1 MDAEG
6 EFVQGADAQSSI
18 SSGSNHIPQDE
29 EGGQLSNGGGDI
41 AGAGGVK
48 ELKKQDV
55 LNSYY
60 EKCEGLGL
68 QPHRAFIRYLEET
81 YDENDS
87 LEIII
92 QGNDKLNFSNRLSD
106 EQVMAL
112 CTSLEP
118 YAMFIEDIDLRYN
131 EISDTG
137 ARYLGDLISQ
147 SHRLLGLNI

>member
-1 MDAEG
+1 MEAEG

-29 EGGQLSNGGGDI
+29 EGGQLSNGGGEI
-41 AGAGGVK
+41 TGAGGVK

-60 EKCEGLGL
+60 EKCESLGL

-92 QGNDKLNFSNRLSD
+92 QGNDKLNFSNPPPPRKKK
-106 EQVMAL
+106 QRNMQRKHK
-112 CTSLEP
+112 TSL
-118 YAMFIEDIDLRYN
+118 
-131 EISDTG
+131 
-137 ARYLGDLISQ
+137 YLFTLI
-147 SHRLLGLNI
+147 LIVVNAYCKKLKC